1 MLFFVILLTTIAHA
15 SVIMARFYELHG
27 VRFMQQQI
35 LTMLTMQDEMNTKVH
50 PEWRQ
55 QGFEWHRAIWVEL
68 AEMLDHYGWK
78 WWKHQKPDI
87 EQVHLELIDIFH
99 FGLSARLVSGQS
111 VESIAEDIEAELG
124 QAEKQASFAE
134 TIEVM
139 VANTLST
146 KHFDVKTFAGL
157 MELTELSF
165 DELFRHYVGKN
176 VLNFFRQDHGYKT
189 GEYIKVWNGK
199 EDNEVLMDV
208 LRSTDANS
216 SSFKDEVY
224 AGLQAQYPA
233 E

>member
-1 MLFFVILLTTIAHA
+1 MK
-15 SVIMARFYELHG
+15 
-27 VRFMQQQI
+27 QQL
-35 LTMLTMQDEMNTKVH
+35 LTMLQMQDDMNTKVH
-50 PEWRQ
+50 PQWRE

-99 FGLSARLVSGQS
+99 FGLSARLVSGQAVADIAAD
-111 VESIAEDIEAELG
+111 VEQELQHAET
-124 QAEKQASFAE
+124 QASFAE

-139 VANTLST
+139 VANTLAS
-146 KHFDVKTFAGL
+146 KNFDVKTFAGL
-157 MELTELSF
+157 MQQTELSF

-199 EDNEVLMDV
+199 EDNEVLMEV
-208 LRSTDANS
+208 LKSTDANS
-216 SSFKDEVY
+216 ADFKDLVY
-224 AGLQAQYPA
+224 QGLKQAYPA
-233 E
+233 

>member
-1 MLFFVILLTTIAHA
+1 
-15 SVIMARFYELHG
+15 
-27 VRFMQQQI
+27 MQQQI
-35 LTMLTMQDEMNTKVH
+35 LTMLQMQDEMNTKVH
-50 PEWRQ
+50 PQWRQ

-99 FGLSARLVSGQS
+99 FGLSARLVSGQA
-111 VESIAEDIEAELG
+111 VETIAAEVATELDQAQTEAT
-124 QAEKQASFAE
+124 FAE
-134 TIEVM
+134 TTERM
-139 VANTLST
+139 VANTLAT
-146 KHFDVKTFAGL
+146 KNFDVVTFAGL
-157 MELTELSF
+157 MQQTELSF

-208 LRSTDANS
+208 LKATDADQAD
-216 SSFKDEVY
+216 FKDKVY
-224 AGLQAQYPA
+224 AGLQAAYPA
-233 E
+233 

>member
-1 MLFFVILLTTIAHA
+1 MK
-15 SVIMARFYELHG
+15 
-27 VRFMQQQI
+27 QQL
-35 LTMLTMQDEMNTKVH
+35 LTMLQMQDDMNTKVH
-50 PEWRQ
+50 PQWRE

-99 FGLSARLVSGQS
+99 FGLSARLVSGQD
-111 VESIAEDIEAELG
+111 VAGIAQDIEQELQTAET
-124 QAEKQASFAE
+124 QASFAE

-139 VANTLST
+139 VANTLAT
-146 KHFDVKTFAGL
+146 KNFDVKTFAGL
-157 MELTELSF
+157 MQQTELSF

-199 EDNEVLMDV
+199 EDNEVLMEV
-208 LRSTDANS
+208 LKSTDANS
-216 SSFKDEVY
+216 SEFKELVY
-224 AGLQAQYPA
+224 QGLKQAYPA
-233 E
+233 

>member
-1 MLFFVILLTTIAHA
+1 MK
-15 SVIMARFYELHG
+15 
-27 VRFMQQQI
+27 QQL
-35 LTMLTMQDEMNTKVH
+35 LTMLQMQDDMNTKVH
-50 PEWRQ
+50 PQWRE

-99 FGLSARLVSGQS
+99 FGLSARLVSGQD
-111 VESIAEDIEAELG
+111 VAGIAQDIEQELQTAET
-124 QAEKQASFAE
+124 QASFAE

-139 VANTLST
+139 VANTLAT
-146 KHFDVKTFAGL
+146 KNFDVKTFAGL
-157 MELTELSF
+157 MQQTELSF

-199 EDNEVLMDV
+199 EDNEVLMEV
-208 LRSTDANS
+208 LKSTDANS
-216 SSFKDEVY
+216 SEFKELVY
-224 AGLQAQYPA
+224 KGLKQAYPA
-233 E
+233 

>member
-1 MLFFVILLTTIAHA
+1 MK
-15 SVIMARFYELHG
+15 
-27 VRFMQQQI
+27 QQL
-35 LTMLTMQDEMNTKVH
+35 LTMLQLQDDMNTKVH

-78 WWKHQKPDI
+78 WWKHQEPDI

-111 VESIAEDIEAELG
+111 VESIAADIEQELAEVYV
-124 QAEKQASFAE
+124 EKTFAE
-134 TIEVM
+134 TIETM
-139 VANTLST
+139 VANTLAT
-146 KHFDVKTFAGL
+146 KNFDVKTFAGL
-157 MELTELSF
+157 MQQTELSF

-189 GEYIKVWNGK
+189 GEYIKIWNGK

-208 LRSTDANS
+208 LKATDANS
-216 SSFKDEVY
+216 ADFKDLVY
-224 AGLQAQYPA
+224 QGLKQAYPA
-233 E
+233 